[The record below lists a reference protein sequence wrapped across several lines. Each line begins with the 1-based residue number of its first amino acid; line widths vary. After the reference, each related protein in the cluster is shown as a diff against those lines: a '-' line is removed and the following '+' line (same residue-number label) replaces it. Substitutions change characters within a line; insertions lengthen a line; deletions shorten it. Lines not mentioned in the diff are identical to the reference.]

1 VSIRLDIPRPRRIA
15 LAVAAVLLSAI
26 VHSAPGQG
34 RRSVYVHSPSSP
46 TTTGEILL
54 NRLRHAPAQ
63 SVYGGSAGPL
73 LPERNPVNIRH
84 STPRPMPT
92 AAGSFSLNR
101 LAYRPL
107 PADPTG
113 LLTRSSSP
121 VDGPA
126 LPAAPFAFASFDTV
140 RQASDSCLFVGREV
154 NTLVPCDNGE
164 SVRHMGRGEAALRT
178 GNCLQ
183 AWGHFRLAAIC
194 QPDLPEAPLGMALA
208 RLSTTIRSWSSV
220 AVHMQQTVRLMPSLP
235 LVRLRL
241 ADLLGGPDSYT
252 QIVRKLERHMEAE
265 ADDAEAV
272 LVLSLLR
279 AFEGDRDQAA
289 GLLARADRV
298 RRATVPP
305 DHLDTDPLL
314 ATVQTLR
321 RTLNAAVEYPP
332 PPQAAR
338 TSPPT
343 DKAGQVSRVREE
355 PERCS
360 VPVTARDRQVP
371 YP

>member
-1 VSIRLDIPRPRRIA
+1 MSIRLDIPRPRRIA
-15 LAVAAVLLSAI
+15 LAVAVVLLSAI

-46 TTTGEILL
+46 TTTGETLL
-54 NRLRHAPAQ
+54 NRLRPSSAQ

-92 AAGSFSLNR
+92 ASGSFSLSR

-113 LLTRSSSP
+113 LLTRSGSP
-121 VDGPA
+121 VDGPI
-126 LPAAPFAFASFDTV
+126 LPAAPFVFASFDTV
-140 RQASDSCLFVGREV
+140 RQASDSCLLVGREV
-154 NTLVPCDNGE
+154 TSLVPCDDGE
-164 SVRHMGRGEAALRT
+164 FARHMGRGEAALRT

-194 QPDLPEAPLGMALA
+194 QPNLPEAPLGMALA
-208 RLSTTIRSWSSV
+208 KLSTTIRSWSSV

-241 ADLLGGPDSYT
+241 ADLLGGPDSYA
-252 QIVRKLERHMEAE
+252 QIVRKLERHVETE
-265 ADDAEAV
+265 VDDAEAL
-272 LVLSLLR
+272 LVLSILR
-279 AFEGDRDQAA
+279 ALEGARDQAA

-305 DHLDTDPLL
+305 GRLDTDPLL
-314 ATVQTLR
+314 AVVQTLR
-321 RTLNAAVEYPP
+321 RTLNAAAECPP
-332 PPQAAR
+332 PPQAAQ

-343 DKAGQVSRVREE
+343 DTIGQVSHVREE
-355 PERCS
+355 PGNRS
-360 VPVTARDRQVP
+360 VPVTARSRQVQ